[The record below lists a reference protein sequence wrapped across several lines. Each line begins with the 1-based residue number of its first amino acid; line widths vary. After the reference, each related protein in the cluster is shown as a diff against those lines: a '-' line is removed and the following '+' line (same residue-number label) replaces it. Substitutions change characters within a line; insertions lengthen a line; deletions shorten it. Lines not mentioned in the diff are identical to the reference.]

1 MYLTQSDGVL
11 LKIIGWE
18 REELIKSHASVLY
31 SGMALIKVLIILI
44 TSYRSYYVNFIIPW
58 EFYSSLSK

>member
-44 TSYRSYYVNFIIPW
+44 TSYRSYYVNFIIP
-58 EFYSSLSK
+58 